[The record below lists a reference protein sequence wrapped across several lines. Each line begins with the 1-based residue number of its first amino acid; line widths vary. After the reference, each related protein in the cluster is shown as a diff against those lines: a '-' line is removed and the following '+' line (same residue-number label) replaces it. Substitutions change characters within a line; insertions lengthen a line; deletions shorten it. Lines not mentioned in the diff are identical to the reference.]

1 MGGNKVRKK
10 KYEKIK
16 DLSSIICV
24 QTILRID
31 YETEKKLVSRSYT
44 ITTRGG
50 ADVLWRVTE
59 HGETFHTVSTSSIK
73 KVRSKGFSYHL
84 YRHYVLS
91 DEGVQWLKG
100 MLVEELI

>member
-1 MGGNKVRKK
+1 MKKK

-16 DLSSIICV
+16 DLTNIICIITYLK
-24 QTILRID
+24 QD
-31 YETEKKLVSRSYT
+31 YESDKKLVSRSYT
-44 ITTRGG
+44 ITTKGG
-50 ADVLWRVTE
+50 ADILWRVTE

-73 KVRSKGFSYHL
+73 QVRSKGFSYHL